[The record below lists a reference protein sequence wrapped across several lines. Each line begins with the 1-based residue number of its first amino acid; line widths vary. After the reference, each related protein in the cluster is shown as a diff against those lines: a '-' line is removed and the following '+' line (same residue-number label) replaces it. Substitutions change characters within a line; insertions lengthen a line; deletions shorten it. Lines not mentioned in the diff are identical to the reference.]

1 MPNPYVDSLKIAK
14 ELENKAKEFQKK
26 RKSIEEGLDKLS
38 KITELI
44 NKFWLEE
51 NIEENRKK
59 IEDLLKERKVDDAD
73 KLLNELS
80 ESLEKEWNNFYSN
93 NLRKSLESMKKEMGE
108 FYNEFFKEILS
119 GDNSRCDPDSLSNLL
134 KAIEML
140 DNVIREKLG
149 KKKIENYSNIIEILD
164 EDVNSILRKREEI
177 NSKLKDML
185 LKISQFELYA
195 YKNRVDIADIEK
207 NKKEAIFLFRQD
219 NFDKT
224 IKMLDDYSEVL
235 QDYIKRNISKK
246 IENIENLFEEGKA
259 IEVNLDE
266 FKATFEKI
274 KNETYNSDINQTSE
288 SLRRIEQLIDRKLFD
303 DTISKLSRL
312 NNDIKDIYGD
322 TIPDYIT
329 ERIKKIR
336 ESIKEDDLKS
346 AYKNIK
352 EVKEQI
358 ETQKGLQSSLRERL
372 SVLKE
377 NVSSIPFKDEEKL
390 KITDEIIALLS
401 SKIIEN
407 DKVEHLE
414 QEIEREISD
423 QINIYYNDIDEAIIL
438 IKKYKKI
445 DLSSFKIDTSNRDIE
460 TLRKLADI
468 RSEGIKYLKEI
479 AAEIEQ
485 NLKTN
490 GKEIKCS
497 DGEDISLLIKSIN
510 GCIAEEQKIIMS
522 NLDNYKKILSSY
534 KDFFE
539 HLGLNIPKVQ
549 KLIQI
554 IEKHP
559 EKNAEMIILSADQA
573 IRQMRKITETIISNY
588 NLLKKD
594 NGLKENPKDEE
605 IIKMANYALDNF
617 NSLMVEKRN
626 AMKKKA
632 NEIVLKDLIISKNNP
647 PDNIDTNNF
656 NILNQESIIKLKI
669 DDINKVL
676 SNLKWFEQYR
686 GKDDNNIKSYQDLRD
701 QVLNAIRGFYGDHPE
716 IISNGN
722 TVGDMVCLRDVKAI
736 TDDNTKPVGFSE
748 IANERVVRDLS
759 IFYNISDAQN
769 EESINNALRERI
781 RKILKDIKSRK
792 SSASLNIAAGKIESI
807 LIERPR
813 EAYISALALYDENIE
828 KGYLRKEI
836 NGMITRMRAITNEY
850 GQEIPWFQ
858 DEFKKIAGMMVI
870 GDYAKSLENL
880 SEIIIK
886 ASKDLPYLKYLR
898 ENLNILNN
906 ESDIL
911 DEEDKKNL
919 LEIKRMIMEYKFREA
934 FDGIRNISEKVK
946 RKKAGSELRK
956 LAGKME
962 MISSN
967 MLINL
972 FNGTKCEFMDNGN
985 DIENLL
991 SNYQARYLIAKMEEI
1006 KNLNDVL
1013 ETNMNL
1019 DGITIKNANEI
1030 GIFLFNL
1037 RANLL
1042 IKISEKIIEMIDN
1055 FTVNAKLVIITQI
1068 FQKHLENMNNIGE
1081 ASSVA
1086 QFYSEIKSMNSEL
1099 LSLVKQ
1105 WTEEVTEGSL
1115 NVEILKMET
1124 DAIIKEAE
1132 IYHLEN
1138 NIQIPIL
1145 YNPEELERRIEF
1157 FEKMGYKVE
1166 KNNEIDSLI
1175 NEIESISEK
1184 FRTSLDT
1191 KVFPT
1196 NLRKSQGFVVEC
1208 HIKNNGTAPL
1218 FDVTITFNGLTSK
1231 AGDIYPGESKEITV
1245 KQENTD
1251 PEIFMISGTTID
1263 WKDYMINWEIP
1274 PVVKYIKYVE
1284 KNKEGC
1290 VYCRGVILPGIEA
1303 LKCNFCGTTYHLK
1316 CAQRSKKCIVCGN
1329 DFGLQ

>member
-14 ELENKAKEFQKK
+14 ELENKAKEFQTK

-1218 FDVTITFNGLTSK
+1218 FDVTVAFNGLTSK